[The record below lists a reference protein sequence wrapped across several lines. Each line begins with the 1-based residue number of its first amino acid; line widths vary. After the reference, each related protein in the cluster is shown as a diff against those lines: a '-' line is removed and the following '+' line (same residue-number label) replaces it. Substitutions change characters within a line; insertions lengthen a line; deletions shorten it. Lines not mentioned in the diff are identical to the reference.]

1 MNATRLQ
8 SGPLFSTM
16 DRYLLVQVIS
26 TILFG
31 IILFTII
38 WLAPDTLFKLVQFVS
53 NGDISVLDA
62 LVMFLYHI
70 PGALP
75 QSIPIAVLLGSF
87 FVFQRLSQQ
96 FELIAMF
103 ASGISRKRVLS
114 AVVWAGLFFAI
125 FHGVMQEVVIPK
137 TSHRLKNLYVEHK
150 LKDQT
155 DQNFVFVEKTQDDDL
170 DRFFLIGQAQN
181 QELRD
186 FVILYFKPA
195 LVRGTQ
201 ISRIIRA
208 ASGKWDEGTNQWELY
223 DGIEYILNEE
233 GVYQR
238 IRPFAIQQ
246 ARTDPFAQELLKYN
260 RKDPMSMNWLDL
272 SEYISMLKS
281 GGQMQDVPFFE
292 MRLWQ
297 KAAVPLASLV
307 FVILGALFAIERV
320 RSNKNYGLTYA
331 AGIVFLYSILN
342 PFATNLGTVNVLPP
356 WIVAWVPLVIVILIS
371 WAILKLSEP
380 ESSKT

>member
-1 MNATRLQ
+1 MKSYR
-8 SGPLFSTM
+8 GPLFSTM
-16 DRYLLVQVIS
+16 DRYLLLQVLT
-26 TILFG
+26 TIAFG
-31 IILFTII
+31 IVLFTII

-53 NGDISVLDA
+53 SGSITAVDA

-103 ASGISRKRVLS
+103 ASGISYRRVLVS
-114 AVVWAGLFFAI
+114 VVWAGVIFSL
-125 FHGVMQEVVIPK
+125 FHGVIQEVVVPK
-137 TSHRLKNLYVEHK
+137 TSHRLKNLYVQHK
-150 LKDQT
+150 LKDKT
-155 DQNFVFVEKTQDDDL
+155 DQNFVFVEKTPNDDL

-181 QELRD
+181 KKLND

-195 LVRGTQ
+195 ETRGTR

-208 ASGKWDEGTNQWELY
+208 SSGKWDVDTQQWELY
-223 DGIEYILNEE
+223 DGIEYILNNE

-246 ARTDPFAQELLKYN
+246 ARTDPFAYDLLKYN
-260 RKDPMSMNWLDL
+260 RKDPMTMNWLDL
-272 SEYISMLKS
+272 YEYIAMLKS
-281 GGQMQDVPFFE
+281 GGQLQDVPFFE

-297 KAAVPLASLV
+297 KLSVPLASLV

-320 RSNKNYGLTYA
+320 RSNKSYGLTYA
-331 AGIVFLYSILN
+331 AGTVFLYSILN
-342 PFATNLGTVNVLPP
+342 PFATNLGTVNILPP
-356 WIVAWVPLVIVILIS
+356 WIVAWVPLLVTILVA
-371 WAILKLSEP
+371 WGILKLSE
-380 ESSKT
+380 SN